1 MKLTLGKPNSG
12 IALIMVLLVMVAFGI
27 LAGRFSYLMKVETTL
42 ARNASFYPELEWIG
56 RSGIEQARYVL
67 SQGMIGPGAMVDALN
82 QKWAGG
88 LGDTNSILAMLPMQD
103 VELGGGKFSL
113 KITDLDRK
121 FNINVAN
128 PFLLRQALNM
138 VGVDAS
144 LTGTIVDSIV
154 DWRDDNPGTEMSGA
168 ESDDYLALPN
178 PGNPPYRAKNG
189 PFDDITELL
198 LVRGVT
204 PAMFWGSSANTYAS
218 TFAAVRPASQ
228 SRFDEPV
235 YQVGLVDI
243 FTTMSSRFL
252 NINTASATALQVI
265 PAIDENIAAEIVR
278 IRSGPDGFEGNED
291 DTPFRSPNELFAFI
305 PAFDPAITA
314 QIGQILSV
322 KSEVFEA
329 RVDVQ
334 AGDMRREYVAIIRR
348 TNPRDVQVLSMYWR

>member
-1 MKLTLGKPNSG
+1 MKLTLGKSNSG

-42 ARNASFYPELEWIG
+42 ARNASFYPELEWVG

-67 SQGMIGPGAMVDALN
+67 SQGMVGPNAMVDALN

-88 LGDTNSILAMLPMQD
+88 IGDTNSILAMLPMQD
-103 VELGGGKFSL
+103 VRLRECKFSL
-113 KITDLDRK
+113 KIIDLDRK

-144 LTGTIVDSIV
+144 LTGTIADSIV
-154 DWRDDNPGTEMSGA
+154 DWRDDNPSSEMSGA
-168 ESDDYLALPN
+168 ESEDYLAAPN
-178 PGNPPYRAKNG
+178 LDNKPYFAKNG
-189 PFDDITELL
+189 PLDDLTELL

-204 PAMFWGSSANTYAS
+204 PAMFWGSSAS
-218 TFAAVRPASQ
+218 TLTSLRPASQ

-235 YQVGLVDI
+235 YKVGLVDI

-252 NINTASATALQVI
+252 NINTASATALQI
-265 PAIDENIAAEIVR
+265 LPAIDENIAAEIIR
-278 IRSGPDGFEGNED
+278 IRSGPDMIEGNED
-291 DTPFRSPNELFAFI
+291 DVPFRSPNDLFAFI
-305 PAFDPAITA
+305 PAFDPAMMA
-314 QIGQILSV
+314 QMGQILSV
-322 KSEVFEA
+322 RSEVFEA
-329 RVDVQ
+329 HVDVF
-334 AGDMRREYVAIIRR
+334 AGDMHREYVAIIRR